1 MKFKVFWTILAVLCI
16 LYGILVFMTG
26 SGTGFFMV
34 WILLGVFCAA
44 CALFSG
50 HGRWK
55 RLPKALRTV
64 ILIFLA
70 AALGLFVFVEALILT
85 GFKDNAKKDL
95 DVIIVLGAQVYE
107 SGPSVVLKYRLD
119 KAYDYLAEN
128 PETVCI
134 VTGAKGPNEPFS
146 EAEGMR
152 RYLVSRGIREDRI
165 LPEDQ
170 AVNTKENIAYS
181 MQLFD
186 AGSESV
192 GIISNDFHMYRALRL
207 AKKAGLA
214 DVSGIPAPST
224 PLYLPNNMLREFFG
238 VVMSTLAGYI

>member
-1 MKFKVFWTILAVLCI
+1 MKFRIFWSILAVLCFI
-16 LYGILVFMTG
+16 YGILVFLTG

-34 WILLGVFCAA
+34 WFLFGVLCSAFAV
-44 CALFSG
+44 FSG
-50 HGRWK
+50 RGRWK
-55 RLPKALRTV
+55 RLSKALRTV
-64 ILIFLA
+64 LILILIVF
-70 AALGLFVFVEALILT
+70 LGLFLFVEALILT
-85 GFKDNAKKDL
+85 GFKDTSKKDL

-119 KAYDYLAEN
+119 EAFDYLQEN
-128 PETVCI
+128 PDTVCI

-152 RYLVSRGIREDRI
+152 RYLVSRGIKKDRVI
-165 LPEDQ
+165 LEDQ
-170 AVNTKENIAYS
+170 ALDTKQNITYS

-186 AGSESV
+186 AKNESV
-192 GIISNDFHMYRALRL
+192 GIISNNFHMYRALRL
-207 AKKAGLA
+207 AKKAGLL

-238 VVMSTLAGYI
+238 VGMYFIRGLI